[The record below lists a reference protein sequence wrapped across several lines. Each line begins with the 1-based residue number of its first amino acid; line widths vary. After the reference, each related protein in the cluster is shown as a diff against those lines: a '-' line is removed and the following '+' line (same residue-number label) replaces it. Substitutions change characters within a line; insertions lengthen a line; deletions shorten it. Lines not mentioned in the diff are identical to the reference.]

1 MIKMAETQEML
12 VPIDTYSKAGVHIG
26 TKFKTKHMENFIYKV
41 RPDGLVIMNL
51 QRIDEMLK
59 IASDFM
65 SQYAPEEIVVV
76 AKRENSWKPLKLF
89 SRLTRITVYPGRY
102 APGTL
107 TNLALR
113 NFAEY
118 KLMIVIDAWLDKN
131 AVDDARKV
139 GIPVIALCDTNNVAN
154 NIDLVIPCNNKGR
167 KSIGLALWVLAR
179 EYLQKRGLLQKGME
193 PNISLDEFW
202 ED

>member
-1 MIKMAETQEML
+1 M
-12 VPIDTYSKAGVHIG
+12 
-26 TKFKTKHMENFIYKV
+26 
-41 RPDGLVIMNL
+41 
-51 QRIDEMLK
+51 
-59 IASDFM
+59 
-65 SQYAPEEIVVV
+65 
-76 AKRENSWKPLKLF
+76 
-89 SRLTRITVYPGRY
+89 
-102 APGTL
+102 
-107 TNLALR
+107 TNLALK

-131 AVDDARKV
+131 AVDDAKKV